1 MVISTALQGAALG
14 VVGECLI
21 VSSNNLKHTEWMQ
34 VALVCKIHTVM

>member
-21 VSSNNLKHTEWMQ
+21 VSSNGMKH
-34 VALVCKIHTVM
+34 LNVCKLLCNKY